1 MLSLLKIGKTVEV
14 LRQLNLRITA
24 QINTKVSSSYF
35 LAHWYN
41 NTKRIKWKKL
51 IIFQRYQLYSAKM
64 KVHCS
69 SPQETGDFWN
79 LLFCILCLHPHTSFL
94 TCDIYSSTGVW
105 DSRCNQALY
114 THELR
119 RKINLKS
126 PRLRLQI

>member
-1 MLSLLKIGKTVEV
+1 
-14 LRQLNLRITA
+14 
-24 QINTKVSSSYF
+24 
-35 LAHWYN
+35 
-41 NTKRIKWKKL
+41 
-51 IIFQRYQLYSAKM
+51 M

-94 TCDIYSSTGVW
+94 TCDIYSSRGVW

-126 PRLRLQI
+126 FLCDFKEFTIVDLNGFHRCAAPFKM

>member
-1 MLSLLKIGKTVEV
+1 
-14 LRQLNLRITA
+14 
-24 QINTKVSSSYF
+24 
-35 LAHWYN
+35 
-41 NTKRIKWKKL
+41 
-51 IIFQRYQLYSAKM
+51 M

-79 LLFCILCLHPHTSFL
+79 LLFCILCLHPHSSFL

-119 RKINLKS
+119 RKSKVKITNLRKLIACLHS
-126 PRLRLQI
+126 CK